1 MHLYGTFKG
10 KFPNNH
16 SQRFKIVFQ
25 QITGLLLWASIGSAL
40 KSGLFN
46 SQLLLNKST
55 WNQYTFKQETDKMY
69 FKLITS
75 IYSKPKFHRK
85 FVQNCYASA
94 ARSVSRKGKFPKH
107 IKCWIVC
114 IFVCIKSNNYEHCA
128 AQTSSRK
135 MVHNLF
141 KKSELKPAS
150 GVEANLRRT
159 LKILSTLWSSSSP
172 S

>member
-1 MHLYGTFKG
+1 MGVDREALSNLASSTL
-10 KFPNNH
+10 
-16 SQRFKIVFQ
+16 IVF
-25 QITGLLLWASIGSAL
+25 
-40 KSGLFN
+40 
-46 SQLLLNKST
+46 QLLLNKST

-114 IFVCIKSNNYEHCA
+114 IFVCIKSNNYDNYEHCA
-128 AQTSSRK
+128 ALTSSRK